1 MTRRPPSSRTPAAA
15 RPGRVRI
22 VAGKWRGRFLPVAN
36 VAELRPTSERIRE
49 TVFNWLAPDIEGSRC
64 LDLFAGTGVLGFEA
78 LSRGAAAAVLVERSG
93 KACDALRQSA
103 RHLGATSATIV
114 CGDALNHLRHAT
126 PSPMNIVFLDP
137 PFGGQSPE
145 RLFTLLQGGGWLA
158 PRAAVYLEQDAGESI
173 PPLPDGWTVRREKK
187 AGNVRYSLLDVERL
201 PTPDKGPEPRTS
213 PG

>member
-1 MTRRPPSSRTPAAA
+1 MTKRPPSFRTPAAP

-22 VAGKWRGRFLPVAN
+22 VAGKWRGRFLPVSD
-36 VAELRPTSERIRE
+36 VPGLRPTSERIRE
-49 TVFNWLAPDIEGSRC
+49 TVFNWLAPEIEGSRC

-78 LSRGAAAAVLVERSG
+78 LSRGAAAAVFVERSG

-103 RHLGATSATIV
+103 LRLGASPATIV
-114 CGDALNHLRHAT
+114 CREALGHLRHAP

-137 PFGGQSPE
+137 PFGGRSPGE
-145 RLFTLLQGGGWLA
+145 VLTLLGGRNWLA
-158 PRAAVYLEQDAGESI
+158 PRAAVYLEQEASQPF

-187 AGNVRYSLLDVERL
+187 AGNVRYSLLDV
-201 PTPDKGPEPRTS
+201 GEP